1 MMIRPNIDRN
11 IRRHNAQYKGREK
24 GLTLAELVVSAA
36 ILAILASAALPIA
49 RIQLKRE
56 HERGLRRA
64 LRDVRTA
71 IDRYKDAAD
80 QGMIEVELGA
90 EGYPPDLESL
100 VEGVDLLNSPDEKK
114 LRLLRRIPLDPMTKS
129 TDWGLR
135 SYQDDTDS
143 TNWGGEN
150 VFDIYTKYDGTALD
164 GSNYSGW

>member
-11 IRRHNAQYKGREK
+11 IGWHNVQYKGREK

-56 HERGLRRA
+56 QERGLRRA

-80 QGMIEVELGA
+80 QGMIEMDLGA
-90 EGYPPDLESL
+90 EGYPTDLETL